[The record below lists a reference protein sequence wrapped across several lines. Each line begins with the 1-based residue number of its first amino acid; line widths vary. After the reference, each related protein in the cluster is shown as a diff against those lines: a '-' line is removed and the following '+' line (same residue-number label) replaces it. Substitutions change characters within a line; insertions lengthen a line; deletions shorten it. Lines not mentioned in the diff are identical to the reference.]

1 MSQWLMSVS
10 DPGATPSSW
19 RSSSLKSSWW
29 SFASLQNT
37 GDIAAGGGSGL
48 AGQHKLRHS
57 FRYNTSNSQIHN
69 GHYNLGYG
77 YHNPAFSTSINH
89 LSGTALSV
97 TKYNQK
103 NIKRSVISSQRK
115 LVKMNIYHLSCD
127 CAMSSHV
134 LMSYK
139 FQVGLIGLSFCDGL
153 AAEYARPLQHQQQ
166 QQHGVHPPAQ
176 AGAVKERVQSRRSSQ
191 NPVTIRSA
199 EFRTGPWRPDLHPA
213 RLRPRGPASQH
224 LPGKF

>member
-1 MSQWLMSVS
+1 MIDIFNIFSALRNRLCAVSMVRLEGGKVHIQITSRAQHCKQRKYIELRENIKVDGPLMSQWLMPVS
-10 DPGATPSSW
+10 DPSATPSSW

-48 AGQHKLRHS
+48 GLAGQHKLRHS
-57 FRYNTSNSQIHN
+57 FRYNTSNSQINN

-103 NIKRSVISSQRK
+103 NIKRSVISSQWK
-115 LVKMNIYHLSCD
+115 LEYLSCH
-127 CAMSSHV
+127 CVMSSHV
-134 LMSYK
+134 LMS
-139 FQVGLIGLSFCDGL
+139 
-153 AAEYARPLQHQQQ
+153 
-166 QQHGVHPPAQ
+166 
-176 AGAVKERVQSRRSSQ
+176 
-191 NPVTIRSA
+191 
-199 EFRTGPWRPDLHPA
+199 
-213 RLRPRGPASQH
+213 
-224 LPGKF
+224 